1 MNTSVLTNA
10 LAEKIDFDK
19 DNIWIALTD
28 GRKISVPLAYFPR
41 LLNATKIQRESYI
54 ISGGGTGLHWDEIDE
69 DISVEN
75 LILGIGDRTNPDTR
89 KTQEYLTSQS
99 GVK

>member
-89 KTQEYLTSQS
+89 KTKEYLTSQS

>member
-1 MNTSVLTNA
+1 MNTLVLTNA

-28 GRKISVPLAYFPR
+28 GRKLSVPLAYFPR

-75 LILGIGDRTNPDTR
+75 LILGIGDRTNTDTR

>member
-1 MNTSVLTNA
+1 MNTLVLTNA

-19 DNIWIALTD
+19 DNMRVALTD
-28 GRKISVPLAYFPR
+28 GREISIPLAYFPR
-41 LLNATKIQRESYI
+41 LLNATKSQRESYI

-75 LILGIGDRTNPDTR
+75 LILGVGDRTNPST
-89 KTQEYLTSQS
+89 
-99 GVK
+99 